1 LHSVEIGS
9 ETDSRTNKS
18 EICWH
23 HDGCQSVGSNIHAE
37 ATPTS
42 SPAASFIN
50 LAEVLSE
57 STDKMKLRRLL
68 EQYGLEDETD
78 VLASNGIKKYR
89 DLSFIDDDVIKD
101 FTLSPVSKAKLRKL
115 LETLGAQSPEETSES
130 VHDMDVDQ
138 GGASKDDNG
147 DLPIGNKVFV

>member
-1 LHSVEIGS
+1 
-9 ETDSRTNKS
+9 
-18 EICWH
+18 
-23 HDGCQSVGSNIHAE
+23 
-37 ATPTS
+37 
-42 SPAASFIN
+42 
-50 LAEVLSE
+50 
-57 STDKMKLRRLL
+57 MKLRRLL